1 MRTIDDGGCVLKIMK
16 LIKIVCSLIL
26 SFAILNIVCF
36 FYYNVPVHSESKTH
50 STDYVWETDKF
61 YSTGIE
67 GYAWGKTD
75 ENGFNNLNAEYGVNP
90 EILVMG
96 SSHTE
101 GMNVSQ
107 KENYVYLLNAFFEQ
121 NADEFK
127 AYNIGI
133 SGHTLTTCLNNLKN
147 AIEEFKP
154 TKYVVIEV
162 ANAELSL
169 DDINKISEGTVKKIH
184 STANPVLVFLQKI
197 PFVRCVYHQIDKLGF
212 LEKKPNKT
220 VTDTIVKT
228 TIQDESNTSE
238 SNDEYDVALNS
249 MLNDLS
255 VFAEKNGVRLIIF
268 LNPNLDIDKNG
279 NVVPRQPSSEEKS
292 FVNSCKSN
300 NIEYIDMYDAYTEA
314 YNKTDRLMHGFSNT
328 TLGKGHL
335 NKYGHQIVANILYE
349 HIIGMENHNSIE

>member
-1 MRTIDDGGCVLKIMK
+1 MN
-16 LIKIVCSLIL
+16 IKMLFKMVCSLLI
-26 SFAILNIVCF
+26 SFAILNVVCF

-75 ENGFNNLNAEYGVNP
+75 ENGFNNLNVEYGVNP

-107 KENYVYLLNAFFEQ
+107 KENYVYLLNTFFEQ

-147 AIEEFKP
+147 AIEEFGPK
-154 TKYVVIEV
+154 KYVVIEV
-162 ANAELSL
+162 TNAELSL

-184 STANPVLVFLQKI
+184 STANPIFIFLQKI

-228 TIQDESNTSE
+228 TVPDESNASD
-238 SNDEYDVALNS
+238 SNGEYDVALNS

-255 VFAEKNGVRLIIF
+255 MFAEKNGVKLIIF
-268 LNPNLDIDKNG
+268 LNPNLNTDENG
-279 NVVPRQPSSEEKS
+279 YVVPRQPSSKEKS
-292 FVNSCKSN
+292 FAVLCKLN
-300 NIEYIDMYDAYTEA
+300 DIEYIDMYSAYTEV
-314 YNKTDRLMHGFSNT
+314 YNSTHRLLHGFSNT
-328 TLGKGHL
+328 TVGKGHL
-335 NKYGHQIVANILYE
+335 NKYGHQIVANVLYE
-349 HIIGMENHNSIE
+349 FIIGMENQNLIES